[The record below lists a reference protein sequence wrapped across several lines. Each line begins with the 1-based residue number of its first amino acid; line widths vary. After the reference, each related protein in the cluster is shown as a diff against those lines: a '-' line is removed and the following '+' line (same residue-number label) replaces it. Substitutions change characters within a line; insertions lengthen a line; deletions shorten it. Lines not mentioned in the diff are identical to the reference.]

1 LRAPFPFLHTK
12 FEVKEKVMTAEERD
26 RILAQLAEPF
36 DVREIKW
43 RVTQTA
49 NKGTR
54 GMVKPYADP
63 RAYHDRLNKVLTA
76 SGWTSSYHVC
86 TLTNIMR
93 ARGNNK
99 EVMSGK
105 VLSTCTVTIDGIGT
119 HSGTGEEWA
128 DSDCA
133 MTSADAQSFK
143 RACSAFGLGRYTY
156 SVPGVWVDLDEY
168 RQPKRL
174 PQLPKS
180 ALPGNTVETGKT
192 VAPVSADVTQHQKG
206 GSANATSIEPKLIE
220 EIERYRRELGKGLYY
235 EVINKVGK
243 AGEAREIVSKEVAD
257 VVLEWVQRAKRGID
271 KARELG
277 EKVSVG
283 QYDYIFQHVGV
294 ENLSTVPSMSVLS
307 KLVNMLVDAASK
319 AA

>member
-1 LRAPFPFLHTK
+1 
-12 FEVKEKVMTAEERD
+12 MTVEERD

-36 DVREIKW
+36 DVSEIKW

-76 SGWTSSYHVC
+76 CGWTSSYHVC

-105 VLSTCTVTIDGIGT
+105 VFSTCTVTIDGIGT

-168 RQPKRL
+168 KQPKRL
-174 PQLPKS
+174 PQLPKW
-180 ALPGNTVETGKT
+180 ALPGNTAETGKA
-192 VAPVSADVTQHQKG
+192 VAPRSVEGTQLNNGDQG
-206 GSANATSIEPKLIE
+206 RVATISPQLIE
-220 EIERYRRELGKGLYY
+220 KIERYRRELGKDLYY
-235 EVINKVGK
+235 EVVHKIGK
-243 AGEAREIVSKEVAD
+243 ADDAGKIVSKEIAD
-257 VVLEWVQRAKRGID
+257 VVLEWLQRAKRGID

-277 EKVSVG
+277 EQVSVG
-283 QYDYIFQHVGV
+283 QYDHIFQQVGV
-294 ENLSTVPSMSVLS
+294 GNLSTVPSMVVLTR
-307 KLVNMLVDAASK
+307 LVNELVKATSRAA
-319 AA
+319 

>member
-1 LRAPFPFLHTK
+1 
-12 FEVKEKVMTAEERD
+12 MTAEERD
-26 RILAQLAEPF
+26 RILTQLAEPF

-49 NKGTR
+49 NNGTR
-54 GMVKPYADP
+54 GFVKPYADP

-76 SGWTSSYHVC
+76 SGWTSTYHVC

-105 VLSTCTVTIDGIGT
+105 VLSTCTVTIDGIGC

-156 SVPGVWVDLDEY
+156 SVPGVWVDLDEHK
-168 RQPKRL
+168 QPKRL
-174 PQLPKS
+174 PQLPKW
-180 ALPGNTVETGKT
+180 ALAGNAVKPGN
-192 VAPVSADVTQHQKG
+192 ASRARSADATQEAKG
-206 GSANATSIEPKLIE
+206 DQRKTTAINPQLIE
-220 EIERYRRELGKGLYY
+220 EIERYRRELGKNLYY
-235 EVINKVGK
+235 EVVNKIGK
-243 AGEAREIVSKEVAD
+243 ADEAGKIQSKEIAD
-257 VVLEWVQRAKRGID
+257 VVLEWLQRAKRGIE

-277 EKVSVG
+277 EQVSVG
-283 QYDYIFQHVGV
+283 QYDHIFQQVRV
-294 ENLSTVPSMSVLS
+294 ENLSTVPSMAVLS
-307 KLVNMLVDAASK
+307 QLVTELVKATSRAA
-319 AA
+319 